1 MGVEGTATFDI
12 AGGSDANSLVGRIGA
27 TATGIGTA
35 TVSGAGSTWNTTNQ
49 LEVGN
54 FGQGTLLI
62 ESGGSVTA
70 GTSVFIGAE
79 ATGVGIVTVD
89 GAGSSLGATFFALV
103 GQSGQGTVNVTNGG
117 DFTSNSGTLGANAG
131 SSGTVTVDGVGST
144 WTIGGGG
151 LSVASSGQGTLTI
164 QNGGVVSSGSTIRFG
179 EDTTGV
185 GSAVVTGAG
194 SSLTAV
200 TSIVVGHVGT
210 GTLTISNQGQATSA
224 AGVLGNFGGSSG
236 TVTVTGAGSAWTVT
250 NALTVGSEG
259 QGNLLVQNGAALSVA
274 NLTLLGDQAGSQ
286 GSVTITGAGSTFT
299 TNDLTIGNGGTGALT
314 IANGGAVTVNAGT
327 VSLAGGAAAGTLNIG
342 NGGSA
347 GTLNATSVVFSAAG
361 ILNFN
366 HTETNYTFAPG
377 MSGNGTVNHLA
388 GVTTLTGNSATFTG
402 TTNVSGGSLYVNGM
416 LDGTVNVAGGTL
428 GGNGTLT
435 GALTIGS
442 GGTVAPGN
450 SVGTLNVASQ
460 TFNAGS
466 TYTVELNDGGNTP
479 GVNNDLINAT
489 GTVTINGG
497 TVHVT
502 SENGTDTGTTYV
514 VGTVYTIVTAAGGVT
529 GAFTTLTDNYAY
541 LNFALSYD
549 ANNVFLTSQLAA
561 TSFCLPGMTGNQCAA
576 GKGAF
581 SLGAGTL
588 YTAVLNLSNAEAPGA
603 LNQLSGEIHSSAKT
617 ALIEDSHFVRD
628 AALNRIR
635 SAFESVAA
643 SSMPIFAYAPGG
655 PQPAPASTDRF
666 AIWGQAFGGFGHI
679 KSDGNAAKLDR
690 NSGGLLI
697 GGDGQVAEHWRLG
710 AFGGYG
716 RSKFDADAR
725 NSSGSSD
732 NYHAGIYGGSEWGA
746 FGLRYGG
753 AYTWHDID
761 STRSI
766 AFTGFSDRLAGSYR
780 AGTAQVFGEVGYR
793 LGAGGV
799 RYEPFANL
807 AYVNLRTN
815 GFSEAGGAAALVA
828 PDQSTGTTFS
838 TLGLRAETTLVT
850 GQSQTTL
857 RGVLG
862 WRHAFGDVAPTS
874 TMTFAAG
881 GSAFTTAGVPIAQ
894 DVLVLDAGFD
904 VTLTPTTILGFSYGG
919 QFGSGV
925 TDQSVKGNL
934 AVKF

>member
-1 MGVEGTATFDI
+1 MQTRTSGGASVRARRHRLLATTALISLALLPAAPQSADAQTVWNGSVSSDWNTNGNWSTNAVPTAADNVTINTISPNSTEINAFAASSNQLFISNDGALSIINGGSLSASNHVEVGAGGAGVGSLSLDTNSTLTSTGVLGVGTFGTGTATI
-12 AGGSDANSLVGRIGA
+12 AGGSDASGLVGRIGGA
-27 TATGIGTA
+27 VTGIGTVTVTGSGSTWSTTNEFDIGYNGQGVLLIQNGGAVTAGTQVHLGTNSTAVGTVTVDGSGSSLIA
-35 TVSGAGSTWNTTNQ
+35 TSFLGVGQDGQGTLNVINGGGVTTNFGYIGANIGSSGTVIVDGAGSTWN
-49 LEVGN
+49 V
-54 FGQGTLLI
+54 TLLNVG
-62 ESGGSVTA
+62 ESGA
-70 GTSVFIGAE
+70 
-79 ATGVGIVTVD
+79 
-89 GAGSSLGATFFALV
+89 
-103 GQSGQGTVNVTNGG
+103 
-117 DFTSNSGTLGANAG
+117 
-131 SSGTVTVDGVGST
+131 
-144 WTIGGGG
+144 
-151 LSVASSGQGTLTI
+151 
-164 QNGGVVSSGSTIRFG
+164 
-179 EDTTGV
+179 
-185 GSAVVTGAG
+185 
-194 SSLTAV
+194 
-200 TSIVVGHVGT
+200 
-210 GTLTISNQGQATSA
+210 
-224 AGVLGNFGGSSG
+224 
-236 TVTVTGAGSAWTVT
+236 
-250 NALTVGSEG
+250 
-259 QGNLLVQNGAALSVA
+259 
-274 NLTLLGDQAGSQ
+274 
-286 GSVTITGAGSTFT
+286 
-299 TNDLTIGNGGTGALT
+299 GALT
-314 IANGGAVTVNAGT
+314 IANGGSVTAGT
-327 VSLAGGAAAGTLNIG
+327 FVIANSAGSTGTLNIG
-342 NGGSA
+342 NGGAA
-347 GTLNATSVVFSAAG
+347 GTVNAASVVFGAG
-361 ILNFN
+361 TGALNFN
-366 HTETNYTFAPG
+366 HADTNYTFAPG
-377 MSGNGTVNHLA
+377 LSGNGTVNHLA

-402 TTNVSGGSLYVNGM
+402 TTNVSGGSLYVNGT
-416 LDGTVNVAGGTL
+416 LDGTVNVTGGTL
-428 GGNGTLT
+428 GGSGTLT

-442 GGTVAPGN
+442 GGNVAPGN

-466 TYTVELNDGGNTP
+466 TYKVELNDGGNTA
-479 GVNNDLINAT
+479 GVNNDHINAT

-502 SENGTDTGTTYV
+502 PENGTDTGTTYA
-514 VGTVYTIVTAAGGVT
+514 VGTVYTIITAAGGVT

-541 LNFALSYD
+541 LNFSLSND

-710 AFGGYG
+710 AFGGYS

-761 STRSI
+761 IARSV

-793 LGAGGV
+793 LSTGGV

-828 PDQSTGTTFS
+828 PGQSTDTTFS
-838 TLGLRAETTLVT
+838 TLGVRAETTFVT

-857 RGVLG
+857 RGILG

-881 GSAFTTAGVPIAQ
+881 SSAFTTAGVPIAQ
-894 DVLVLDAGFD
+894 DALVLDAGFD

-925 TDQSVKGNL
+925 TDQSVKGM
-934 AVKF
+934 VRIGF